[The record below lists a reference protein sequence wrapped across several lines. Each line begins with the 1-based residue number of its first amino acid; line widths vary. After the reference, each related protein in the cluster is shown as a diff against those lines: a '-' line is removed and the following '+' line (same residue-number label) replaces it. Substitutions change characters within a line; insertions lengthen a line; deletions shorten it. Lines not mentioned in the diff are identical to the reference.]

1 MIPTNSRGILM
12 YKTPKPTRLIF
23 VAIFLAAGV
32 VLFPDPNVCARA
44 GSDFMLKKQ
53 VSVSGEYIRFMDIA
67 EPITDA
73 GKNLWPEIKKNRLW
87 KAPPSGRR
95 VVKNRNRLRRAVH
108 RYVPAA
114 AGRCLYPRE
123 TILQKGDRVL
133 GPEEIQK
140 KVVSF
145 LTPFVRNMGEKVEF
159 REFRLPEA
167 IFLSEESDE
176 LVLDKGSREIGPGR
190 NNFRIKV
197 VNGYGD
203 ARNTYSG
210 SVFID
215 VWKTVPCTARP
226 INRREP
232 ITSDAV
238 RFERKN
244 LAYVQGE
251 VWDGK
256 TGSWMAS
263 RSMGQGRCLTEK
275 YMDPLPILKRGEK
288 AELLYLGDFIRLS
301 VPVEVLSDAGRG
313 DSVRVRNL
321 QSDKELTARVR
332 DGNTLVIR

>member
-1 MIPTNSRGILM
+1 M
-12 YKTPKPTRLIF
+12 YKMPKSSRVIF
-23 VAIFLAAGV
+23 AAIILGAV
-32 VLFPDPNVCARA
+32 LVLFQGMIVSARA

-53 VSVSGEYIRFMDIA
+53 VSVSGEYVRFVDIA

-73 GKNLWPEIKKNRLW
+73 GRNLWPEIKENRLW
-87 KAPPSGRR
+87 KAPASGRR

-108 RYVPAA
+108 RHVPAA

-140 KVVSF
+140 KIVSF

-167 IFLSEESDE
+167 IFLSNESEE
-176 LVLDKGSREIGPGR
+176 LVLEKGSRGIGPGR
-190 NNFRIKV
+190 NNFRLKV

-203 ARNTYSG
+203 ERNTYSG

-232 ITSDAV
+232 ITPDAV

-256 TGSWMAS
+256 SGNWMAS
-263 RSMGQGRCLTEK
+263 RSMGQGQCLTEK

-288 AELLYLGDFIRLS
+288 AELLYQGDFIRLS

-313 DSVRVRNL
+313 DEVRVRNL

-332 DGNTLVIR
+332 DGNTVVIR

>member
-1 MIPTNSRGILM
+1 MH
-12 YKTPKPTRLIF
+12 KTPKFSRVILA
-23 VAIFLAAGV
+23 AIFLGAGL
-32 VLFPDPNVCARA
+32 VLFQGATVCARA

-53 VSVSGEYIRFMDIA
+53 AAVSGKYVRFMDIA
-67 EPITDA
+67 EPITDT
-73 GKNLWPEIKKNRLW
+73 GRELWPEIKESRMW
-87 KAPPSGRR
+87 KAPSSGRR
-95 VVKNRNRLRRAVH
+95 VVKTRSRLRRAVH
-108 RYVPAA
+108 RHVPAA
-114 AGRCLYPRE
+114 SGRCLYPRE
-123 TILQKGDRVL
+123 TILQKGNRVL
-133 GPEEIQK
+133 GPENIQEK
-140 KVVSF
+140 IVSF
-145 LTPFVRNMGEKVEF
+145 LTPYVRDKGEEVEF

-167 IFLSEESDE
+167 VFLSNDSDE

-203 ARNTYSG
+203 VRHTYSG

-232 ITSDAV
+232 ITRDAV

-244 LAYVQGE
+244 LAHVQGE

-263 RSMGQGRCLTEK
+263 RSMGQGQCLTEK
-275 YMDPLPILKRGEK
+275 YMDPLPVLKRGEK
-288 AELLYLGDFIRLS
+288 AELLYQGDFIRLS

-321 QSDKELTARVR
+321 QSDKEVTARVR